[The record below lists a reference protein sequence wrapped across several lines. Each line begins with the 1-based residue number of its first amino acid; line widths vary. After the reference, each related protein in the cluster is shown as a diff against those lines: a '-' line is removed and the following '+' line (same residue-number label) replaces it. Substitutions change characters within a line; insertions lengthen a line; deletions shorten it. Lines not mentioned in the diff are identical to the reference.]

1 MSEPSPV
8 AFARRAVAGGPRR
21 HSLLALGGAALA
33 AGLAGAGG
41 TAAKRNPVRK
51 VKRKQ
56 ARRCKVSRERC
67 RIIPASV
74 PNPDAFSLRVLACC
88 EHCFAHDFLTCVFA
102 P

>member
-8 AFARRAVAGGPRR
+8 VFGRRAVAGSTRR
-21 HSLLALGGAALA
+21 YSILALGGAALA
-33 AGLAGAGG
+33 AGLAGVDG
-41 TAAKRNPVRK
+41 TAAKRNPGRK

-56 ARRCKVSRERC
+56 RRRCNVSRERC